1 MGQNLNNLLKRK
13 ILRRQHVQR
22 TNLKSGVPKK
32 KKKKHAKFSGNLSFR
47 LTLCYLCVSGGKL
60 CLFFGRLGVLCFR
73 VTPVLRFALPPWLKK
88 FYDLVFISF
97 EKLMNC

>member
-32 KKKKHAKFSGNLSFR
+32 KKKNTPNFPEIYHFVLPSVTCAYQGVNYVCFSE
-47 LTLCYLCVSGGKL
+47 
-60 CLFFGRLGVLCFR
+60 
-73 VTPVLRFALPPWLKK
+73 
-88 FYDLVFISF
+88 DLVCFAF
-97 EKLMNC
+97 V

>member
-1 MGQNLNNLLKRK
+1 MSKGQISNRVF
-13 ILRRQHVQR
+13 Q
-22 TNLKSGVPKK
+22 KK
-32 KKKKHAKFSGNLSFR
+32 KKKNAKFSGNLSFR

-73 VTPVLRFALPPWLKK
+73 VTPVLRVALPPWLKK